1 VAQYYLRRINDKHPT
16 VSTMRTKTL
25 VNLPHRLPHHSPHS
39 HPTALPSVAIVH
51 TKALKAISLAISMV
65 FALSSCVTPPA
76 ATKPTVAA
84 KPSPAASP
92 TTSPAAAA
100 AASANVL
107 AAMSAAA
114 SAAPGDPRKYDD
126 VITKDA
132 KTARGMLLYHKV
144 KERHYFEI
152 PEKLLGRDLLWS
164 AEISQAST
172 GGGFNGLPLGYRVVR
187 FERVDNRILLR
198 SVSYQNRGI
207 NDLKAASEAVDLAP
221 IVMAF
226 PVESEGN
233 ERSVE
238 LRAEEKRLIEKEK
251 TEKADK
257 EKAEKAKAQKE
268 KTDKEKTDKE
278 TPSGSEA
285 TPPETAKIAANQ
297 SDTKDIAATV
307 ARAQET
313 LAAKL
318 DAADIAKT
326 AKPEMTTPIK
336 ADAKPEAKVATATLE
351 KADTKA
357 DVKTDA
363 KANTKENSKEKA
375 SADAKPEAK
384 AEPKLPPPKEKW
396 PVIEVTR
403 LLLTTSNDLI
413 DGRNVGSMGFGAV
426 DPSRSLI
433 GQVKVFETNVEVRST
448 VTFASVPMPIMMPG
462 MPAPPSVS
470 RNPSK
475 TAVLHYSVALLP
487 ETPMQGRYADERVGY
502 FTEPFLEF
510 GGEHTGVRKRDF
522 ITRFR
527 LEKKDPTLAVSE
539 VKKPITLYIAREVP
553 EKWRKPLIAG
563 IEDWQPVFEAAGY
576 KNAIIAKLAPTKEED
591 PRWDAEDARHSVIR
605 WVAMPIANAMG
616 PNVHD
621 PRSGEIIS
629 AHVIFWHD
637 LLSMLEQ
644 GYFVQAGAADSRV
657 DKLPLSD
664 EIMSQLIR
672 NAATH
677 EIGHT
682 LGLRHNHRAA
692 TAYSVKD
699 LRNPEFTA
707 ANGTSASVMSYARY
721 NSVAQPGDGVKSFI
735 PKIGPYDYFA
745 IEWGYKALGKAT
757 SDEER
762 PLLDKMAARQ
772 IDEPLLKFG
781 GEDTAAFFDPEVQTE
796 NIGRE
801 RIEATRLSITSLERA
816 AARLIGSTTKLGED
830 YEQLDAMY
838 RTLLGQRSSYIASV
852 VKLIGGVRETRYL
865 GGRGGDTFVRTTPKE
880 QQAAIRYLLDEALI
894 TPKWLID
901 PQVLNRI
908 VMIDVTAPVVNS
920 QKRIL
925 GDMLSPARFRVLED
939 AESLSPGTGL
949 TAADYLSTVQ
959 KSVFREASQANPR
972 VDIYRRELQ
981 REFIEH
987 LKTFSGEAQRFK
999 SFGMMISAAL
1009 TELTIDLRPAAMQ
1022 GLKELKHDMDI
1033 AERRATDKPTRLHFA
1048 QLSREIEKTL
1058 KVRGN

>member
-1 VAQYYLRRINDKHPT
+1 
-16 VSTMRTKTL
+16 
-25 VNLPHRLPHHSPHS
+25 
-39 HPTALPSVAIVH
+39 
-51 TKALKAISLAISMV
+51 
-65 FALSSCVTPPA
+65 
-76 ATKPTVAA
+76 
-84 KPSPAASP
+84 
-92 TTSPAAAA
+92 
-100 AASANVL
+100 
-107 AAMSAAA
+107 MSALGGATP
-114 SAAPGDPRKYDD
+114 APGDPRKYEE
-126 VITKDA
+126 VINKDA

-164 AEISQAST
+164 AEISQASV

-187 FERVDNRILLR
+187 FERIDNRILMR
-198 SVSYQNRGI
+198 SVSYQNRGV

-226 PVESEGN
+226 PVEAEGN
-233 ERSVE
+233 ERSVD

-251 TEKADK
+251 ADK
-257 EKAEKAKAQKE
+257 EKAEKESAAEKAKE
-268 KTDKEKTDKE
+268 KIDKEKSKDAATDASKTVTKA
-278 TPSGSEA
+278 TPTDAPVEA
-285 TPPETAKIAANQ
+285 TKEMSKATAKAAPIAADP
-297 SDTKDIAATV
+297 SDKDIATTV
-307 ARAQET
+307 ARAQEV
-313 LAAKL
+313 LANK
-318 DAADIAKT
+318 IET
-326 AKPEMTTPIK
+326 AKITTD
-336 ADAKPEAKVATATLE
+336 DAKPKVKAEAKATAKTDA
-351 KADTKA
+351 KNDAQNDTKSAGKDDTKGDTKA
-357 DVKTDA
+357 DVKTAA
-363 KANTKENSKEKA
+363 KSDGKI
-375 SADAKPEAK
+375 DAKP
-384 AEPKLPPPKEKW
+384 EPKLPPTKEKW

-413 DGRNVGSMGFGAV
+413 DGRNVGTMGFGAV
-426 DPSRSLI
+426 DPSRSLV
-433 GQVKVFETNVEVRST
+433 GQVKVFDENVEVRST
-448 VTFASVPMPIMMPG
+448 VTFASVPMPMMSLG
-462 MPAPPSVS
+462 APMAPSVS

-475 TAVLHYSVALLP
+475 TAVLHYSLALLP
-487 ETPMQGRYADERVGY
+487 EKPMQGRFADERVGY

-510 GGEHTGVRKRDF
+510 GGERSGVRVRDF

-527 LEKKDPTLAVSE
+527 LEKKDPSLAISE
-539 VKKPITLYIAREVP
+539 VKKPITFYIAREVP
-553 EKWRKPLIAG
+553 EKWRKHLIAG
-563 IEDWQPVFEAAGY
+563 IEEWQPVFEAAGF
-576 KNAIIAKLAPTKEED
+576 KKAIVAKLAPTKEED

-637 LLSMLEQ
+637 LLATLEQ
-644 GYFVQAGAADSRV
+644 SYFVQAGAADSRV

-664 EIMSQLIR
+664 EVMSQLVR
-672 NAATH
+672 NVATH
-677 EIGHT
+677 EVGHT

-692 TAYSVKD
+692 TAYSIKD

-707 ANGTSASVMSYARY
+707 VNGTSASVMSYARY
-721 NSVAQPGDGVKSFI
+721 NSVAQPGDGVKNFI

-745 IEWGYKALGKAT
+745 IDWGYRALDKGT
-757 SDEER
+757 PDEER
-762 PLLDKMAARQ
+762 PLLDQMAARQ

-801 RIEATRLSITSLERA
+801 RIEATRLSIASLERA
-816 AARLIGSTTKLGED
+816 AGRLISSTTKLGED
-830 YEQLDAMY
+830 YEQLEGMY
-838 RTLLGQRSSYIASV
+838 RTLLGQRSRYIGSV
-852 VKLIGGVRETRYL
+852 VKLIGGVRETRFL

-880 QQAAIRYLLDEALI
+880 QQAAIRYLLDEALV

-908 VMIDVTAPVVNS
+908 VMIDVAAPVVNG

-949 TAADYLSTVQ
+949 TAADYLSAVQ
-959 KSVFREASQANPR
+959 KSVFREAFQANPK

-987 LKTFSGEAQRFK
+987 LKNFSGEMQRFK
-999 SFGMMISAAL
+999 NFGMMLSAAL

-1022 GLKELKHDMDI
+1022 GLKELKREMDI